1 MDVLPFLVHTIGIL
15 VVLDIS
21 VNGCTYDHK
30 CNCSLAHGT
39 WYADCSDRGLV
50 RSPKFWPNVTRI
62 NLSRNK
68 LKSLPE
74 RSLLPDI
81 LTHFD
86 LSNNEIATFRNNA
99 FQQLWKL
106 TSLRLDGNALRV
118 TNDLNSSIF
127 EDLLNIKYLD
137 LSNNPEL
144 TLRVMPILTR
154 GIQNSTIEIL
164 RPNRIQCTFG
174 VGAELRIEDVR
185 FLKYTN
191 LKEVYLSSNRIEQIE
206 NGAPYF
212 FPQSLE
218 KVSVADNLFTFGLY
232 IFEVISLQ
240 NLKWLNMSL
249 QQMPHSPV
257 EVVENILHFC
267 VNKRRNISDMEVYPS
282 NETIKHAQEM
292 YKAMSTYNF
301 TIPVPPNLEIIY
313 AEEMGLRY
321 VIPKLEFSQNTVKE
335 LYMQGNTFY
344 RWAGP
349 IIGINHLRLLNL
361 SNNFCSNVSR
371 DFFSH
376 IINLSELYI
385 SNNLLGFSI
394 ASDIDGRIFENLL
407 NLRHIDLK
415 ANRIAHL
422 PFMVFKSLKN
432 LQHLDLSNNLLTTVE
447 FDILKLKALK
457 YLDLSGN
464 QIQAFAESTR
474 NNISLLKEETNI
486 SLNLLSNPLRCDCK
500 TLDFL
505 QWMVKERKL
514 GKIRFPHFRDYT
526 CTKSSSDRKVL
537 KFINIEIQIEELIKQ
552 CSSYTTLVFI
562 IASLII
568 LFLAVLSAGLIY
580 RVRWKL
586 RYFYYMTKSRYHG
599 YKAVRGDDQSD
610 FKYDAFVSY
619 ADEDRKFVLKMIS
632 KLEGEKNIRLCIHHR
647 DFVPGY
653 DIAENIITAVNKS
666 KKTIIILSPN
676 YIKSSW
682 CMYELHIAKME
693 EIYSR
698 EKESVLFLIF
708 YEAVPADIIPLK
720 IMDVINQKSYIEF
733 PNDEYGN
740 TVFWNRLGEALM

>member
-30 CNCSLAHGT
+30 CNCTLAHGT

-62 NLSRNK
+62 NLSMNK
-68 LKSLPE
+68 LSSLPE

-86 LSNNEIATFRNNA
+86 LSFNKIVTFRNNA

-106 TSLRLDGNALRV
+106 TALRLDGNALRV

-144 TLRVMPILTR
+144 TLRIMPILTR

-164 RPNRIQCTFG
+164 RLNRIQCTFG

-191 LKEVYLSSNRIEQIE
+191 LKEIYLSSNRIERIE

-218 KVSVADNLFTFGLY
+218 KASVADNLFTFGLY

-257 EVVENILHFC
+257 EVVEDILHFC
-267 VNKRRNISDMEVYPS
+267 VNKRRNIISVMEVYPS

-292 YKAMSTYNF
+292 FKAMSTYNF

-313 AEEMGLRY
+313 GEEMGLRY

-349 IIGINHLRLLNL
+349 IIG
-361 SNNFCSNVSR
+361 
-371 DFFSH
+371 
-376 IINLSELYI
+376 
-385 SNNLLGFSI
+385 
-394 ASDIDGRIFENLL
+394 
-407 NLRHIDLK
+407 
-415 ANRIAHL
+415 
-422 PFMVFKSLKN
+422 
-432 LQHLDLSNNLLTTVE
+432 
-447 FDILKLKALK
+447 
-457 YLDLSGN
+457 N
-464 QIQAFAESTR
+464 QIQTLAESTR
-474 NNISLLKEETNI
+474 NNISLLKEQTNI
-486 SLNLLSNPLRCDCK
+486 SLNLLNNPLRCDCK

-514 GKIRFPHFRDYT
+514 GKIRFPHFRDYA

-537 KFINIEIQIEELIKQ
+537 KFTNIEIQIEELIKQ

-599 YKAVRGDDQSD
+599 YKAVRGDDQSNL
-610 FKYDAFVSY
+610 KYDAFVSY
-619 ADEDRKFVLKMIS
+619 ADEDRQFVLKMIS

-693 EIYSR
+693 EIAR
-698 EKESVLFLIF
+698 EGKCFVSCIL
-708 YEAVPADIIPLK
+708 
-720 IMDVINQKSYIEF
+720 
-733 PNDEYGN
+733 
-740 TVFWNRLGEALM
+740 

>member
-30 CNCSLAHGT
+30 CNCTLAHGT

-62 NLSRNK
+62 NLSMNK
-68 LKSLPE
+68 LSSLPE

-86 LSNNEIATFRNNA
+86 LSFNKIATFRNNA

-106 TSLRLDGNALRV
+106 TALRLDGNALRV

-137 LSNNPEL
+137 LSDNPEL
-144 TLRVMPILTR
+144 TLRIMPILTR

-164 RPNRIQCTFG
+164 RLNRIQCTFG

-191 LKEVYLSSNRIEQIE
+191 LKEIYLSSNRIEQIE

-218 KVSVADNLFTFGLY
+218 KASVADNLFTFGLY

-267 VNKRRNISDMEVYPS
+267 VNKRRNIISDMEVYPS

-292 YKAMSTYNF
+292 FKAMSTYNF

-313 AEEMGLRY
+313 AQEMGLRY

-349 IIGINHLRLLNL
+349 IIG
-361 SNNFCSNVSR
+361 
-371 DFFSH
+371 
-376 IINLSELYI
+376 
-385 SNNLLGFSI
+385 
-394 ASDIDGRIFENLL
+394 
-407 NLRHIDLK
+407 
-415 ANRIAHL
+415 
-422 PFMVFKSLKN
+422 
-432 LQHLDLSNNLLTTVE
+432 
-447 FDILKLKALK
+447 
-457 YLDLSGN
+457 N
-464 QIQAFAESTR
+464 QIQTLAESTR
-474 NNISLLKEETNI
+474 NNISLLKEQTNI
-486 SLNLLSNPLRCDCK
+486 SLNLLNNPLRCDCK

-514 GKIRFPHFRDYT
+514 GKIRFPHFRDYA

-537 KFINIEIQIEELIKQ
+537 KFTNIEIQIEELIKQ

-599 YKAVRGDDQSD
+599 YKAVRGDDQSSL
-610 FKYDAFVSY
+610 KYDAFVSY
-619 ADEDRKFVLKMIS
+619 ADEDRQFVLKMIS

-698 EKESVLFLIF
+698 EKENVLFLIF

>member
-1 MDVLPFLVHTIGIL
+1 MEVLSYLLHTIGIL

-30 CNCSLAHGT
+30 CNCSLVHRT

-62 NLSRNK
+62 NLSMNK
-68 LKSLPE
+68 LSSLPE

-86 LSNNEIATFRNNA
+86 LSKNKIVTFRNNA

-106 TSLRLDGNALRV
+106 TDLRLDGNALRV
-118 TNDLNSSIF
+118 TNDLHSSIF
-127 EDLLNIKYLD
+127 EDLLSIKYLD

-144 TLRVMPILTR
+144 TLRIMPILTR
-154 GIQNSTIEIL
+154 GIQNSTVEIL
-164 RPNRIQCTFG
+164 RLNGIQCTFG
-174 VGAELRIEDVR
+174 LGTELRIEDLR

-191 LKEVYLSSNRIEQIE
+191 LKEIRLESNRIEQVE
-206 NGAPYF
+206 NGATYF
-212 FPQSLE
+212 LPQSLE
-218 KVSVADNLFTFGLY
+218 KISVGDNLFTFGLY
-232 IFEVISLQ
+232 IFEIISLQ
-240 NLKWLNMSL
+240 NLKSLNLSL
-249 QQMPHSPV
+249 LQTPHEFDV
-257 EVVENILHFC
+257 LKILHIC
-267 VNKRRNISDMEVYPS
+267 VNKRRNVISDMDVYQS
-282 NETIKHAQEM
+282 NETIIHAQEM
-292 YKAMSTYNF
+292 HKALSTYNF

-313 AEEMGLRY
+313 AKEMALRY
-321 VIPKLEFSQNTVKE
+321 VIPKLKFSQNTVKE
-335 LYMQGNTFY
+335 LYLQRNTFY
-344 RWAGP
+344 RWTGP

-376 IINLSELYI
+376 FINLSELYI
-385 SNNLLGFSI
+385 SDNLLGFSI

-407 NLRHIDLK
+407 NLRHMDLK
-415 ANRIAHL
+415 ANRITHL
-422 PFMVFKSLKN
+422 PFMVFKNLKN

-457 YLDLSGN
+457 NLDLSGN
-464 QIQAFAESTR
+464 QIQALAESTR
-474 NNISLLKEETNI
+474 NNISLLKEQTNI
-486 SLNLLSNPLRCDCK
+486 SLNLLNNPLRCDCK
-500 TLDFL
+500 TLDSL

-514 GKIRFPHFRDYT
+514 GKIRFPHFRDYA
-526 CTKSSSDRKVL
+526 CTKSSSDINVL
-537 KFINIEIQIEELIKQ
+537 KFTYVEIQIKELIKE

-562 IASLII
+562 IASSIL
-568 LFLAVLSAGLIY
+568 LFLVVLSAGLIY

-599 YKAVRGDDQSD
+599 YKAVGGDDQSD

-619 ADEDRKFVLKMIS
+619 ADEDRQFVLKMIS
-632 KLEGEKNIRLCIHHR
+632 NLEGEKNIRLCIHHR

-666 KKTIIILSPN
+666 KKTIVILSPN

-698 EKESVLFLIF
+698 DKENVLFLVF
-708 YEAVPADIIPLK
+708 YEAVPADKIPLK

-733 PNDEYGN
+733 PNDEYGD
-740 TVFWNRLGEALM
+740 TVFWNRLGEALI

>member
-1 MDVLPFLVHTIGIL
+1 
-15 VVLDIS
+15 
-21 VNGCTYDHK
+21 
-30 CNCSLAHGT
+30 
-39 WYADCSDRGLV
+39 
-50 RSPKFWPNVTRI
+50 
-62 NLSRNK
+62 
-68 LKSLPE
+68 
-74 RSLLPDI
+74 
-81 LTHFD
+81 
-86 LSNNEIATFRNNA
+86 
-99 FQQLWKL
+99 
-106 TSLRLDGNALRV
+106 
-118 TNDLNSSIF
+118 
-127 EDLLNIKYLD
+127 
-137 LSNNPEL
+137 
-144 TLRVMPILTR
+144 MPILTR

-164 RPNRIQCTFG
+164 RLNRIQCTFS

-191 LKEVYLSSNRIEQIE
+191 LKEIYLSSNRIEQIE
-206 NGAPYF
+206 NGAPFF

-218 KVSVADNLFTFGLY
+218 KASVADNLFTFGLY

-267 VNKRRNISDMEVYPS
+267 VNKRRNIISDMEVYPS

-292 YKAMSTYNF
+292 FKAMSTYNF

-313 AEEMGLRY
+313 AREMMLRY

-349 IIGINHLRLLNL
+349 IIG
-361 SNNFCSNVSR
+361 
-371 DFFSH
+371 
-376 IINLSELYI
+376 
-385 SNNLLGFSI
+385 
-394 ASDIDGRIFENLL
+394 
-407 NLRHIDLK
+407 
-415 ANRIAHL
+415 
-422 PFMVFKSLKN
+422 
-432 LQHLDLSNNLLTTVE
+432 
-447 FDILKLKALK
+447 
-457 YLDLSGN
+457 N
-464 QIQAFAESTR
+464 QIQTLAESTR
-474 NNISLLKEETNI
+474 NNISLLKEQTNI
-486 SLNLLSNPLRCDCK
+486 SLNLLNNPLRCDCK

-514 GKIRFPHFRDYT
+514 GKIRFPHFRDYA

-537 KFINIEIQIEELIKQ
+537 KFTNIDIQIEELIKQ
-552 CSSYTTLVFI
+552 CSSYTTLFFI

-599 YKAVRGDDQSD
+599 YKAVRGDDQSNL
-610 FKYDAFVSY
+610 KYDAFVSY
-619 ADEDRKFVLKMIS
+619 AGEDRQFVLKMIS

-698 EKESVLFLIF
+698 EKENVLFLVF
-708 YEAVPADIIPLK
+708 YEAVPADKIPLK
-720 IMDVINQKSYIEF
+720 IMDVINQKSYTEF